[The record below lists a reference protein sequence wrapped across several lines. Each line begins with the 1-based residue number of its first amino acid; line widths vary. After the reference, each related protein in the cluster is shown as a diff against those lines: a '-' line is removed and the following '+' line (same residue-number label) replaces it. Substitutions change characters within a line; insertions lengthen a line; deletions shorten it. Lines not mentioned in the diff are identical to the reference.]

1 MVPVE
6 GHGLALRQAQRA
18 LLEGTYLALRQAQRA
33 FFVPEPVALCVLS
46 LSKGADRRFERRHPE
61 LVEGLSAHL

>member
-6 GHGLALRQAQRA
+6 GHG
-18 LLEGTYLALRQAQRA
+18 LALRQAQRA